1 MLSAGCR
8 HAASVAP
15 ILGGAANLEYSASL
29 YAGLIV
35 RDQHTPG
42 IVLPYC
48 APRWRTVRHDGVHLE
63 SVAYPPTHARAVC
76 GGRFWPPPRPST
88 LRSRDVVTSPGP
100 TPCAVILPMPCAV
113 TLVVIHSTL
122 IANLMSDAGAR
133 AFSFPFSPCA
143 ASKVYTV
150 WLDAMCSHLPDA
162 MSRHSRPWPEPPLAM
177 WIHERSRLQSEAH
190 AC

>member
-8 HAASVAP
+8 HAAAVPP
-15 ILGGAANLEYSASL
+15 ILGGAANLEHSTSL

-63 SVAYPPTHARAVC
+63 SVAYPPTYARAVC
-76 GGRFWPPPRPST
+76 GGRFWPPLRPST

-100 TPCAVILPMPCAV
+100 TPCAVITAMPCAV
-113 TLVVIHSTL
+113 TLVLIHSTL
-122 IANLMSDAGAR
+122 IATLMSNAGAR
-133 AFSFPFSPCA
+133 AVSVPFSPCA
-143 ASKVYTV
+143 RPRMRCQQG
-150 WLDAMCSHLPDA
+150 LHLLVR
-162 MSRHSRPWPEPPLAM
+162 RHEPSLTPLARAPTR
-177 WIHERSRLQSEAH
+177 HVDT
-190 AC
+190 